1 MAEEATLQ
9 VAQRAVVL
17 PGQVGQPA
25 LDARFTGH
33 ADKAFLLGGGVLELL
48 AGLVAQQR
56 HRYAGAPPQRQR
68 QHALLLFVEE
78 GKAVQIQVLPVQ
90 IVGLGQAVVELLH
103 AGTGVG
109 AAVAQPG
116 VVGGEDQRH
125 VPQLIAH
132 GALHVLHMAVQRLRR
147 DLIGVEFIG
156 QRGQLVQ
163 ERRALGR
170 AAEHLQLGV
179 QLL

>member
-17 PGQVGQPA
+17 SGQVRQPA

-33 ADKAFLLGGGVLELL
+33 ADKALLLGGGVLELL

-56 HRYAGAPPQRQR
+56 YRHAGAPPQRQR
-68 QHALLLFVEE
+68 QHALLLPVEE
-78 GKAVQIQVLPVQ
+78 GKAVQIQVFPIQ
-90 IVGLGQAVVELLH
+90 IVGLRQAVVELLH
-103 AGTGVG
+103 TGTGVG
-109 AAVAQPG
+109 AAVAQLG

-132 GALHVLHMAVQRLRR
+132 GALHVLHMVVQRLRR
-147 DLIGVEFIG
+147 DLIGVEFVG

-163 ERRALGR
+163 ECRALGR
-170 AAEHLQLGV
+170 AAKHL
-179 QLL
+179 

>member
-78 GKAVQIQVLPVQ
+78 GKAVQ